1 MAKDKN
7 AKVGEKEQAGKVG
20 TEGSQVGAGKGAK
33 VTTSEER
40 QLVKAA
46 TFMRVVTPRMNKALK
61 AIRLVG
67 QCSGTN
73 YFYTET
79 QAARIVEA
87 LQVAVRQVA
96 DSYAKG
102 TKKAPE
108 FKLM

>member
-1 MAKDKN
+1 MAKENK
-7 AKVGEKEQAGKVG
+7 AVKETKEQSEKVTANGKGV
-20 TEGSQVGAGKGAK
+20 AADKGAK
-33 VTTSEER
+33 VTTPEER
-40 QLVKAA
+40 QFVKAA
-46 TFMRVVTPRMNKALK
+46 TFTRVVTPRMNKALK

-102 TKKAPE
+102 TKKVPE

>member
-7 AKVGEKEQAGKVG
+7 AKVGEKEQVGKTG
-20 TEGSQVGAGKGAK
+20 TEGLQAGADKGVKPITPEA
-33 VTTSEER
+33 R
-40 QLVKAA
+40 RFVKAVRF
-46 TFMRVVTPRMNKALK
+46 TRVVTPRMNKALK

-73 YFYTET
+73 YFYTEA